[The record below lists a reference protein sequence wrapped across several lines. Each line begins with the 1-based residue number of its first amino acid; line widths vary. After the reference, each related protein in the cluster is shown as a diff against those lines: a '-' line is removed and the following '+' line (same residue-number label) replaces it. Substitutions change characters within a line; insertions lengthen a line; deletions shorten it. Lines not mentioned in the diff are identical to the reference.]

1 MHAYAS
7 FGLLAELGVQGEP
20 SWLAPVRSSFLPVAY
35 GILLVTLIGIVIVL
49 AYALFRA
56 LQSGDVPK
64 VESWDGFGGGLG
76 GWQMSRSLALLIAA
90 ALFSS
95 VAAVTVRSAANDL
108 KSEPSTSVA
117 PDSTKL
123 LNGATGQTAASD
135 STKAKADSTQHQTT
149 SRQ

>member
-1 MHAYAS
+1 MHAHAC
-7 FGLLAELGVQGEP
+7 FGLLAGVSAQAEP

-35 GILLVTLIGIVIVL
+35 AVLLVTLILVVIALV
-49 AYALFRA
+49 YALFRA
-56 LQSGDVPK
+56 LASGDVPK

-95 VAAVTVRSAANDL
+95 VAAVTVRGAANDL
-108 KSEPSTSVA
+108 KTEPRAAAPPDSTQVA
-117 PDSTKL
+117 PAQAAKPDSTK
-123 LNGATGQTAASD
+123 
-135 STKAKADSTQHQTT
+135 ADSAQHQTT